1 MLYHNGLRKMKID
14 DQGKSSPKGF
24 AAHDHSGCVATCL
37 AAAES
42 ACAARKVQFTPVRR
56 RTLEILLEAHA
67 ALGAYDVLARL
78 DADGFGAKPPVAYR
92 ALSFLVDQ
100 GFVHRIERLNAFV
113 ACAHPDT
120 AHDPAFLICRA
131 CGTVAE
137 AHAAA
142 NSLDASIADTGFQ
155 VEQTVIEAEGLCPSC
170 QEAS

>member
-1 MLYHNGLRKMKID
+1 MKSRDIE
-14 DQGKSSPKGF
+14 QSAAKGF
-24 AAHDHSGCVATCL
+24 AAHDHARCVNACL
-37 AAAES
+37 AAADA

-120 AHDPAFLICRA
+120 VHDPAFLICRS
-131 CGTVAE
+131 CGAVAE
-137 AHAAA
+137 AQAAEGG
-142 NSLDASIADTGFQ
+142 LDASIANTGFQ
-155 VEQTVIEAEGLCPSC
+155 VEQTVIEAEGLCPRC
-170 QEAS
+170 QET